1 MVCRQPDP
9 VEGARETK
17 RGAEGVA
24 MFARNIVAT
33 AFRKGSVSVTTA
45 TGTRALNSNGQH
57 AACGMSRDEMQKSRM
72 TFREMVRLDYERL
85 ASAIGVCLGMGTLP
99 GATGFSGVW
108 PP

>member
-1 MVCRQPDP
+1 
-9 VEGARETK
+9 
-17 RGAEGVA
+17 
-24 MFARNIVAT
+24 MFARNIVA
-33 AFRKGSVSVTTA
+33 AALRKGSVAVTTA

-57 AACGMSRDEMQKSRM
+57 AACGMSRDEMQQASM
-72 TFREMVRLDYERL
+72 SFCEMVRLDYERL

>member
-17 RGAEGVA
+17 RGTGGVA
-24 MFARNIVAT
+24 MFARNIVA
-33 AFRKGSVSVTTA
+33 AALRKGSVAVTTA

-57 AACGMSRDEMQKSRM
+57 AACGMSRDEMQEARM

>member
-1 MVCRQPDP
+1 
-9 VEGARETK
+9 
-17 RGAEGVA
+17 

-33 AFRKGSVSVTTA
+33 AFRKGTVSVTTA

-72 TFREMVRLDYERL
+72 LFGEMVRLDYERL
-85 ASAIGVCLGMGTLP
+85 ASAIGVCPGMRTVHEAP
-99 GATGFSGVW
+99 GFSAVW

>member
-1 MVCRQPDP
+1 
-9 VEGARETK
+9 
-17 RGAEGVA
+17 
-24 MFARNIVAT
+24 MFARNTVAA
-33 AFRKGSVSVTTA
+33 AFRTGSVAVTTA

-57 AACGMSRDEMQKSRM
+57 AARGMSRDEMQKSRM
-72 TFREMVRLDYERL
+72 LFGEMVRLDYERL

>member
-1 MVCRQPDP
+1 
-9 VEGARETK
+9 
-17 RGAEGVA
+17 

-33 AFRKGSVSVTTA
+33 AFRKGTVSVTTA

-72 TFREMVRLDYERL
+72 LFGEMVRLDYERL